1 MLIQVIVFVVE
12 CGIAGS
18 QFNLS
23 NWCNIEGDLLKDMG
37 AKDPA
42 KIVHDYQVGALVV
55 ATPAWFY
62 TRLLQLLCAN
72 YTMQMFSFRVG
83 VVQLY
88 RLFSSVMVHSGFLHI
103 MWNLFAQMAC
113 CWLFETGES
122 RAVHGPVG

>member
-1 MLIQVIVFVVE
+1 MLLQVMVFVVE
-12 CGIAGS
+12 CGIAAS
-18 QFNLS
+18 NFNLS

-42 KIVHDYQVGALVV
+42 KIVHDYQVGAPMVV

-62 TRLLQLLCAN
+62 TRLELLCAN
-72 YTMQMFSFRVG
+72 YTMFSFRVR

-122 RAVHGPVG
+122 RAVPKPVG